1 MKYQKIV
8 LLGYMGSG
16 KSLIGK
22 LLSQSL
28 GIPFRDLDELI
39 ELEANMSIAHY
50 FSSKGEIAFRAL
62 EHQVFEKTINDQAS
76 VILALGGGTPCYYDH
91 MQTLIKDDS
100 IFSVYLNVALP
111 TLAARLFEEK
121 AQRPLIAQIA
131 TKDQLT
137 EFVGKHLFERNQ
149 FYKQADFE
157 ILLEHQTPEQIV
169 ALIAEALA

>member
-22 LLSQSL
+22 LLSKSL
-28 GIPFRDLDELI
+28 GIPFRDLDTLI
-39 ELEANMSIAHY
+39 ELETNSSIAHY

-62 EHQVFEKTINDQAS
+62 EHQVFEKTIKNQAS
-76 VILALGGGTPCYYDH
+76 MILALGGGTPCYYDH
-91 MQTLIKDDS
+91 MQTLTKDNN
-100 IFSVYLNVALP
+100 IFSVYLNVSLP
-111 TLAARLFEEK
+111 TLATRLFEEK
-121 AQRPLIAQIA
+121 EQRPLIAQIA
-131 TKDQLT
+131 TKDQLI

-157 ILLEHQTPEQIV
+157 IQLEHQTPEEILSV
-169 ALIAEALA
+169 IAQQLA